1 MRNWS
6 LERFC
11 AILSFQFVFK
21 ESVRTFQTASKHL
34 NILIFRV
41 WGLNLSLKMPYQEA
55 IETVETEKKLDSQY
69 KLEKTKQTEVLPT
82 T

>member
-1 MRNWS
+1 
-6 LERFC
+6 
-11 AILSFQFVFK
+11 
-21 ESVRTFQTASKHL
+21 
-34 NILIFRV
+34 
-41 WGLNLSLKMPYQEA
+41 MPYQEA